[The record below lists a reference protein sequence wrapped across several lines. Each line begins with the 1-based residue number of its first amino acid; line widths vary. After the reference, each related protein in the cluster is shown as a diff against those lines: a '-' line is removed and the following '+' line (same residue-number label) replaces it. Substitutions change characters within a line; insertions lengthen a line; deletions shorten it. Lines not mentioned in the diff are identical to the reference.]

1 MKNFNKASVVFLSS
15 MYQIKRVVWELQN
28 KIRTSS
34 SSQAHVHMSN
44 YTNQKEKVISAYKVI
59 MVCQEAMR

>member
-1 MKNFNKASVVFLSS
+1 MFLSS
-15 MYQIKRVVWELQN
+15 MYQIKRVMWELQN

-34 SSQAHVHMSN
+34 LSQAHVHMSN

-59 MVCQEAMR
+59 MVCQEAMG